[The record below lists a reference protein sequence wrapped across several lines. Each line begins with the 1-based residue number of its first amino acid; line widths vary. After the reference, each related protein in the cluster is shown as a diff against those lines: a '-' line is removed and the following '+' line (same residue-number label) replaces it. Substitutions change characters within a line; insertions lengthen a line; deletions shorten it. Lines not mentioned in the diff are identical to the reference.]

1 MNGKDLSHYVRF
13 RLSLSAE
20 KYLAY
25 YKAKAKSIAVRSI
38 DNKNIIFPA
47 NAVRQYLTHDGI
59 YGLFEIEFDE
69 NNKLIKIK
77 KTGD

>member
-13 RLSLSAE
+13 RLSLTSE

-25 YKAKAKSIAVRSI
+25 YKGKAQSIAVRSI
-38 DNKNIIFPA
+38 DNKSIRFPA

-59 YGLFEIEFDE
+59 NGLFEIEFDE
-69 NNKLIKIK
+69 NNTLVKIEQISN
-77 KTGD
+77 